1 MISFSK
7 YQGLG
12 NDFLIIDGRTNE
24 DYENIFSNTD
34 LIKNI
39 CNRNF
44 GIGSDGL
51 ILIQKIEK
59 YKDIRIRIFN
69 SDGTEAEMC
78 GNGVRCIAKHLYR
91 NQFNDQVISYKL
103 KTLAGVINV
112 KIEES
117 KLFTVDMGTPSLN
130 PLKIPTKLKIGKNNL
145 PQGSV
150 KINGEDFHVSSVG
163 MGNPHLLIIV
173 KSFDNLSLSNVGP
186 LLERNE
192 YFPSRTNVHFIKI
205 INEQEIS
212 IKVWER
218 GAGETLACGTGACA
232 ALTSTY
238 LQGLTDKKA
247 KVNLPGGTLL
257 INWPDISGPIFMT
270 GPAEFVYNGMITQ
283 EFINKISS

>member
-12 NDFLIIDGRTNE
+12 NDFLIIDGRNNE
-24 DYENIFSNTD
+24 DYENIFSNTH
-34 LIKNI
+34 LIKKI

-51 ILIQKIEK
+51 ILILKIQNS
-59 YKDIRIRIFN
+59 KDIRIRIFN